1 MTYQRIP
8 NMSNTEGVTSET
20 GVAYPPVA
28 PELYRLLV
36 VFVLF
41 YHRFSV
47 GFVGPFFAFLPRC
60 ARPLLYLSFCN
71 YDF

>member
-47 GFVGPFFAFLPRC
+47 GFF
-60 ARPLLYLSFCN
+60 
-71 YDF
+71 